1 MRSLKYPVIIG
12 APNIYGKLV
21 KCFTFAGRNIRN
33 ASMKSVKSIL
43 CTLMCLICLDS
54 FAGGLVTNN
63 NQNPIFFR
71 QPAQNAV
78 VGVQGAYYN
87 PAGLTL
93 LDKGW
98 HFYVGNQMA
107 VQTRYIT
114 STYAPFALGAKN
126 GGSPTKEFR
135 GDTFAPFIPN
145 IDAVYTHGRWAAS
158 FHLGITSGGGNC
170 TFDNG
175 LGSFE
180 APMALIPAAVNAIGR
195 GMGMQ
200 SDVFGGYDIDMN
212 FIGKSFGIGTQLN
225 FSYKI
230 IDSGIHKLS
239 VGAGIRANYFKNDY
253 SGGLYNYQLAMGGQM
268 IPAAKAITGVL
279 LQMGIP
285 QEQAGA
291 IGSQVGSDKE
301 VKCIQTDWAWT
312 PILSLHYRVSIVDI
326 ALRYEFNTSV
336 RLKNKTD
343 VNTAGIAQFED
354 GKETPADIP
363 ALLSGGVNV
372 NILPVLR
379 AGVGLNIYY
388 DKNANYNGKQD
399 LLAGNTH
406 EYYIGA
412 EWDICKLFTVSAG
425 SQITRF
431 QFGENY
437 AYLTDMGFSISNWCL
452 GGGGRFN
459 IGEHF
464 AIDFSIFRTFYED
477 AVKNYTDYGNAGATL
492 AGQLGGMV
500 TKEQLSIPG
509 SDKFYRTSMTF
520 GLGLAMKF

>member
-1 MRSLKYPVIIG
+1 
-12 APNIYGKLV
+12 
-21 KCFTFAGRNIRN
+21 
-33 ASMKSVKSIL
+33 MKSVKFSL
-43 CTLMCLICLDS
+43 CTLMCLLCVDS

-78 VGVQGAYYN
+78 VGIQGAYYN

-93 LDKGW
+93 MDDGW

-126 GGSPTKEFR
+126 GGVSTKEYQ

-145 IDAVYTHGRWAAS
+145 LDVAYTHGRWAAS
-158 FHLGITSGGGNC
+158 FHLGVASGGGNC

-180 APMALIPAAVNAIGR
+180 APMALIPVAINGIA
-195 GMGMQ
+195 Q
-200 SDVFGGYDIDMN
+200 STVLSGYDVDMN
-212 FIGKSFGIGTQLN
+212 FTGKSAGIGAQLN
-225 FSYKI
+225 FSYKV
-230 IDSGIHKLS
+230 IDAGIHKLS
-239 VGAGIRANYFKNDY
+239 LGAGIRANYSTNSY
-253 SGGLYNYQLAMGGQM
+253 SGGLYNYQLAVGGQM
-268 IPAAKAITGVL
+268 LPASTVVTGL
-279 LQMGIP
+279 LTQMGFEP
-285 QEQAGA
+285 DKAAAMGA
-291 IGSQVGSDKE
+291 TVGADKE
-301 VKCIQTDWAWT
+301 VKCTQTGWGWT

-326 ALRYEFNTSV
+326 ALRYEFNTKI

-343 VNTAGIAQFED
+343 INTAGLAQFED
-354 GKETPADIP
+354 GKEVPSDLPAI
-363 ALLSGGVNV
+363 LSGGVNV

-388 DKNANYNGKQD
+388 DKSANYNGRQN
-399 LLAGNTH
+399 LLAGNTR
-406 EYYIGA
+406 EYYLGA
-412 EWDICKLFTVSAG
+412 EWDICKLFTLSAG

-437 AYLTDMGFSISNWCL
+437 AYLTDMGYSLSNWCL

-464 AIDFSIFRTFYED
+464 AIDFAIFRTFYED
-477 AVKNYTDYGNAGATL
+477 AVKTYTDYGNAGATL
-492 AGQLGGMV
+492 AKQLGGMV
-500 TKEQLSIPG
+500 PEGQLAVPG